1 MGVLIAGYLAAI
13 ESRAVTIYV
22 QCQSLTSSLSA
33 RILDADALGIEVRRK
48 DSQRRIVSHILAI
61 AYVILAVG
69 SCNNGLVH
77 TLTYQRNP
85 LGRGLCTLAHLYH
98 SLIGSSLHH
107 NSSLLSLSHC
117 INSSL
122 DGSIVTT
129 AILTDNKRLLCP
141 GAQSHPYG

>member
-13 ESRAVTIYV
+13 ESRTVTIHV

-33 RILDADALGIEVRRK
+33 RILDADALGIEVWRK
-48 DSQRRIVSHILAI
+48 DSQRRIVAHILAT
-61 AYVILAVG
+61 AYVILAVS

-77 TLTYQRNP
+77 TLTYQRNT